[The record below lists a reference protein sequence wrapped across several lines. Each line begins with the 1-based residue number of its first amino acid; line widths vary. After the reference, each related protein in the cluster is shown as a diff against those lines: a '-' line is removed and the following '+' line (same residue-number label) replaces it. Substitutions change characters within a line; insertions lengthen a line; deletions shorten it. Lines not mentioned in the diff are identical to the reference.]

1 MAVHGLK
8 NACQIREKRIT
19 VNGLS
24 NVKQYKKKRKKMN
37 IRTSDFS
44 CINQDK
50 TIRGV
55 EYLPAGE
62 KLPAVIMSHGFGGC
76 QAEMSGWAERLAEMG
91 LAVYTYDFCGGGR
104 GISDGDTADMTVLTE
119 REDLATVLSYVQALP
134 YTDNDR
140 IVLWGFSQGGF
151 VSALAAARIGE
162 QIRGLVLIY
171 PAFCIPDDGRA
182 GVMPGTPGFDPD
194 HIPEILMAG
203 DMRVGKAYVEVS
215 QKIDIYREI
224 VKYRGNVLI
233 VHGLSDAMVNYNYSV
248 HAYRA
253 YTEGLFPEN
262 NQIKKLADPGEDRV
276 MEPASLSE
284 NCTADRR
291 QCMDMSSAA
300 ADRRIRLYLIS
311 GAGHGY
317 FGDEIDKTLQAA
329 ERYLREISVL

>member
-1 MAVHGLK
+1 
-8 NACQIREKRIT
+8 
-19 VNGLS
+19 
-24 NVKQYKKKRKKMN
+24 MN

-76 QAEMSGWAERLAEMG
+76 QAEMSDWAEQLAEMG

-119 REDLATVLSYVQALP
+119 REDLATVLAYVKALP

>member
-1 MAVHGLK
+1 
-8 NACQIREKRIT
+8 
-19 VNGLS
+19 
-24 NVKQYKKKRKKMN
+24 MN

-119 REDLATVLSYVQALP
+119 REDLATVLAYVQALP

-300 ADRRIRLYLIS
+300 ADRRLRLYLIS

>member
-1 MAVHGLK
+1 
-8 NACQIREKRIT
+8 
-19 VNGLS
+19 
-24 NVKQYKKKRKKMN
+24 MN

-76 QAEMSGWAERLAEMG
+76 QAEMSGWAERLAKMG

-119 REDLATVLSYVQALP
+119 REDLATVLAYVQALP

-151 VSALAAARIGE
+151 VSALAAARIGA

-300 ADRRIRLYLIS
+300 ADRRLRLYLIS

>member
-1 MAVHGLK
+1 
-8 NACQIREKRIT
+8 
-19 VNGLS
+19 
-24 NVKQYKKKRKKMN
+24 MN
-37 IRTSDFS
+37 IRTSDFI

-119 REDLATVLSYVQALP
+119 REDLETVLAYVQALP

-151 VSALAAARIGE
+151 VSALAAARSGE

-300 ADRRIRLYLIS
+300 ADRSLRLYLIS

-329 ERYLREISVL
+329 ELYLREISVL

>member
-1 MAVHGLK
+1 
-8 NACQIREKRIT
+8 
-19 VNGLS
+19 
-24 NVKQYKKKRKKMN
+24 MN
-37 IRTSDFS
+37 IRTSDFI

-119 REDLATVLSYVQALP
+119 REDLETVLAYVQALP

-151 VSALAAARIGE
+151 VSALAAARSGE

-194 HIPEILMAG
+194 HISEILMAG

-300 ADRRIRLYLIS
+300 ADRSLRLYLIS

-329 ERYLREISVL
+329 ELYLREISVL

>member
-1 MAVHGLK
+1 
-8 NACQIREKRIT
+8 
-19 VNGLS
+19 
-24 NVKQYKKKRKKMN
+24 MN

-119 REDLATVLSYVQALP
+119 REDLATVLAYVQALP

-248 HAYRA
+248 HAYKA

-300 ADRRIRLYLIS
+300 ADRRLRLYLIS